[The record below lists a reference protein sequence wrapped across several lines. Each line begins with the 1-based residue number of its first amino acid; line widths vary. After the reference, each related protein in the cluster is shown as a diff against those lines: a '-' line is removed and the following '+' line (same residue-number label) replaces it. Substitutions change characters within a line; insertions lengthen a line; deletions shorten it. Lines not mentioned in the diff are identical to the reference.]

1 MPMFNTKSLCLVP
14 KVSRLIITT
23 LALLGMAG
31 TKIVSASEITTERIK
46 VAAKTALSKM
56 KPVQIRIQGD
66 AIPFVISADK
76 KETLIEDDFRV
87 ELGSQPPLL
96 DNTSQAL
103 YLANGIAGIESS
115 IVESLR
121 YIEARLSLESAL
133 RPQPTIDS
141 FRRSLTKGE
150 FETQRQFE
158 DRVSQEHA
166 KALKVWNAR
175 EQDVASV
182 LAKHAGSWRVLIP
195 GLNRE
200 VETIPVVFHAVPE
213 PQLFEPLAQ
222 RLFGTEARI
231 DSWHLPRFD
240 PETLKYRNASF
251 CADLW
256 PKGLGNLDLKL
267 DMIGSESLEITAK
280 NVAQAQKLKQACE
293 EGSALMSAQALPILA
308 RVLGG
313 KSRGYTSYKFLVL
326 LFDIRFLDGAND
338 GQPYEGISVTLGE
351 AKLDATDKGY
361 SFPTGYSKKDRDAF
375 YLKLSELL
383 GKGTLHK

>member
-1 MPMFNTKSLCLVP
+1 MIATLV
-14 KVSRLIITT
+14 
-23 LALLGMAG
+23 LLGMAG
-31 TKIVSASEITTERIK
+31 TKIVSASEITAERIK

-66 AIPFVISADK
+66 AIPFEISAGEK
-76 KETLIEDDFRV
+76 GALIEDNFRV

-96 DNTSQAL
+96 DSTTQAL
-103 YLANGIAGIESS
+103 YPAEGIDGIESC
-115 IVESLR
+115 IVENLP
-121 YIEARLSLESAL
+121 YIEARLGLL

-150 FETQRQFE
+150 FETQREFE
-158 DRVSQEHA
+158 ERVSQEHA

-175 EQDVASV
+175 EKDVSSV
-182 LAKHAGSWRVLIP
+182 LAKHSGSWRVLIP

-213 PQLFEPLAQ
+213 PQPFEPLAQ
-222 RLFGTEARI
+222 RLFGKEARI
-231 DSWHLPRFD
+231 DTWHLPRFD

-251 CADLW
+251 RAALW
-256 PKGLGNLDLKL
+256 PKNSDLQL
-267 DMIGSESLEITAK
+267 DMIGSESLDIMAK
-280 NVAQAQKLKQACE
+280 NVAQAQELKQAFE
-293 EGSALMSAQALPILA
+293 KGSALMSAQALPILA

-338 GQPYEGISVTLGE
+338 GRPYEGINVTLGE
-351 AKLDATDKGY
+351 PKLDATDKGY
-361 SFPTGYSKKDRDAF
+361 SFPTGYSKKDRDSF
-375 YLKLSELL
+375 YLKISELL
-383 GKGTLHK
+383 RQGTLHN